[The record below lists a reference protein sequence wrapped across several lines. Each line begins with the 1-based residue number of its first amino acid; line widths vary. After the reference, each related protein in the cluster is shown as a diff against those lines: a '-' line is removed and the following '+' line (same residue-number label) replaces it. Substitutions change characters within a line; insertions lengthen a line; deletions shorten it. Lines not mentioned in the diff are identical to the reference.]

1 MDSRTNPLAPN
12 LVGDDTVDGEIQGEN
27 EPLKMDEG
35 ASAPPP
41 GALDYAY
48 PDTSPTE
55 DHRSDPALDTN
66 PNDPGQVPGSR
77 DPDLSQSVEHDD
89 QPGARDGNTP
99 GDAEGA
105 MGSEGG

>member
-12 LVGDDTVDGEIQGEN
+12 LVGDDTIDGEVQGEN

-35 ASAPPP
+35 ETAPPP
-41 GALDYAY
+41 GALDYAD

-55 DHRSDPALDTN
+55 DPRSDPALDR
-66 PNDPGQVPGSR
+66 DPGRVAGSR
-77 DPDLSQSVEHDD
+77 DPDLPQSVEHDD

-99 GDAEGA
+99 GDAEGT
-105 MGSEGG
+105 MGSEGE